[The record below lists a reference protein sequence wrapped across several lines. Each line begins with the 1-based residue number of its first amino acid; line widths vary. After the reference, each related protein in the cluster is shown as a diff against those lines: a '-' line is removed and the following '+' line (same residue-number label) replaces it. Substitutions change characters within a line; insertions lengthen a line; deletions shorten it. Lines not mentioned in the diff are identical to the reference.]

1 MAPRSGGSGPTGQR
15 TRLLGAVTPVVT
27 GAGYD
32 LEDLSV
38 SRAGRRSVVRVVV
51 DGDHGVNLDTVAD
64 LSRAIS
70 TALDDSEQADGP
82 LGWDAY
88 TLEVTSPGVDR
99 PLSQPRHWRRNVGR
113 LVKVRAAGQTVT
125 GRVTAADDDGVELE
139 VAGTARRYPHA
150 ELGQGRVQVEFGRD
164 TEPEQT
170 GDTTGDATGDEAQAQ
185 PQASGKAAE
194 E

>member
-1 MAPRSGGSGPTGQR
+1 MAPRSGGSGLTAQR
-15 TRLLGAVTPVVT
+15 TRVLGAVTPVVT

-32 LEDLSV
+32 LEDVSV

-51 DGDHGVNLDTVAD
+51 DGDDGVNLDTVAE

-70 TALDDSEQADGP
+70 TALDDSERADGS
-82 LGWDAY
+82 LGWDEY

-125 GRVTAADDDGVELE
+125 GRITAAGDAGVELD
-139 VAGTARRYPHA
+139 VAGTTRRYAHV

-164 TEPEQT
+164 TGADP
-170 GDTTGDATGDEAQAQ
+170 AGDEAQAQ
-185 PQASGKAAE
+185 PQAPGKAAE